1 MQQEKIVIIGAGHV
15 GSHCADALAHC
26 GVCREIVLTD
36 ILPDKAAA
44 QALDVADSVSY
55 LPQDVTV
62 RAGEISECADAAL
75 VVVAIGEA
83 RKPGQT
89 RLDMLG
95 RSIEM
100 LKELTAQLRPLA
112 LTCPVVSITNPA
124 DIVADY
130 LRKQL
135 SLPRTQ
141 CFSTGT
147 LLDTARLI
155 RAIAQA
161 IADKLGLKLEVTDI
175 AFDSIIPGIQTGKY
189 DMGMAGMTV
198 TDERKEQVNFSDS
211 YATGVQ
217 VVIVKDDSPIT
228 SVDDLFADGASTVVG
243 TQAGT
248 TGFIYATSDIE
259 DAGLGT
265 VKSFGKT
272 TDAVEALKNGQVDC
286 VILDNEPAKALV
298 AANEGL
304 HILDTEYAV
313 EDYAIAIAKENTD
326 LLEKVNKALSELT
339 ADGTLQS
346 IVDKYIGK

>member
-15 GSHCADALAHC
+15 GSHCAYALAHC

-36 ILPDKAAA
+36 ILPEKAAA

-55 LPQDVTV
+55 LPQDVIV
-62 RAGEISECADAAL
+62 RAGDVTECTDAAL

-83 RKPGQT
+83 RQPGQT
-89 RLDMLG
+89 RLDLLG

-112 LTCPVVSITNPA
+112 LACPVVSITNPA

-161 IADKLGLKLEVTDI
+161 AGTDRRSVCAFSMGEHGDSSMVPFSAVTVGGVPFDKLGLNKTAILT
-175 AFDSIIPGIQTGKY
+175 QTRQ
-189 DMGMAGMTV
+189 AGMDIIEGKGSTEFGIGLSLAQLAAAILGDQHRV
-198 TDERKEQVNFSDS
+198 LPVSVLLEGEYGQQ
-211 YATGVQ
+211 GVHCG
-217 VVIVKDDSPIT
+217 VPCR
-228 SVDDLFADGASTVVG
+228 VG
-243 TQAGT
+243 RRG
-248 TGFIYATSDIE
+248 IE
-259 DAGLGT
+259 
-265 VKSFGKT
+265 
-272 TDAVEALKNGQVDC
+272 EI
-286 VILDNEPAKALV
+286 VILDLTEEEQQQLDASCQVIRKHIAL
-298 AANEGL
+298 A
-304 HILDTEYAV
+304 D
-313 EDYAIAIAKENTD
+313 
-326 LLEKVNKALSELT
+326 AL
-339 ADGTLQS
+339 
-346 IVDKYIGK
+346 